1 MTYNYCSWNII
12 LLVCRNRTFFSSVS
26 LITLSDRKLKSDIF
40 ELTRWYRN
48 YFFFHLFQKHF
59 STQGKSWSRC
69 NVVSISNRKQRSQ
82 NASKVRKQTKKKKQ
96 NKKKKNGQ
104 EVWKTCS
111 ANTAS
116 LESALFLQY
125 QKRWNVCP
133 SKLKNIQLGAC
144 GRGSNI
150 V

>member
-1 MTYNYCSWNII
+1 MTYNYYSWNII

-69 NVVSISNRKQRSQ
+69 NVVSIINRKQRSQ
-82 NASKVRKQTKKKKQ
+82 NASKVRKQTKKTKT
-96 NKKKKNGQ
+96 KKKERPRGLRNVLS
-104 EVWKTCS
+104 EHCIPWICP
-111 ANTAS
+111 
-116 LESALFLQY
+116 LFTVSE
-125 QKRWNVCP
+125 KMKCMSV
-133 SKLKNIQLGAC
+133 
-144 GRGSNI
+144 
-150 V
+150 

>member
-69 NVVSISNRKQRSQ
+69 NVVSIINRKQRSQ
-82 NASKVRKQTKKKKQ
+82 NASKVRKQTKKQKQKKRTAKRSEKRAQ
-96 NKKKKNGQ
+96 RTLHPLNLPSFYSIRKD
-104 EVWKTCS
+104 EMYVRLSWKTF
-111 ANTAS
+111 N
-116 LESALFLQY
+116 
-125 QKRWNVCP
+125 
-133 SKLKNIQLGAC
+133 
-144 GRGSNI
+144 
-150 V
+150 